1 MKNTKNMKNCENYEK
16 LIYLN
21 AHLNYFRL
29 QPNFLYF
36 TAMRPAAVSPPA
48 PAAVSPPAPAA
59 VSPPAPAALGVNI
72 YIYLNAEN

>member
-1 MKNTKNMKNCENYEK
+1 MKNMKNCENYEK

-36 TAMRPAAVSPPA
+36 TAMANAARPSQRGRPSPRP
-48 PAAVSPPAPAA
+48 
-59 VSPPAPAALGVNI
+59 LGSDT
-72 YIYLNAEN
+72 NA

>member
-1 MKNTKNMKNCENYEK
+1 MKNMKNMKTCENYEK

-36 TAMRPAAVSPPA
+36 TAMPQSRPRGNASRKPQPVKKAPHTLNNPA
-48 PAAVSPPAPAA
+48 P
-59 VSPPAPAALGVNI
+59 
-72 YIYLNAEN
+72 